1 MAKTDKNIPEHV
13 GLILDGNRRWA
24 KKKGLPVFEGHAKG
38 YEVLKDI
45 IKYGYEKGV
54 KTISVYVFSTEN
66 WKRSP
71 SEVKYLMNLAGQIVK
86 DDLAELDEKGV
97 RLIWFGRRTRLEPKL
112 VKDILKAEEKTKDNK
127 KGNLVFCFNYG
138 GQAEIV
144 DAVKKLISQNQTVN
158 EKNIE
163 ANLYGSQEVG
173 PVDLLIRT
181 SGEKRL
187 SNFMVWRTAYSEF
200 SFVDK
205 LWPDFTTTDFD
216 NCLADYTN
224 RKRRFGS

>member
-144 DAVKKLISQNQTVN
+144 DAVKKLISQNQTIN
-158 EKNIE
+158 ENNIE

-216 NCLADYTN
+216 NCLADYAN